1 MVVII
6 IVYMHKIGKFGWH
19 FLLRSKNC
27 FFCQLGFSSKIEVP
41 SLAWLG
47 TFIARACLNR
57 KIPART
63 HLYQLDKNQ
72 RYISILYQ
80 LGKSSILM
88 FMDIRLC
95 YCLRE
100 KIHYQRR
107 QRFMLGEETEK
118 ANDEIPWAYLNE
130 KREKEKRS
138 WCMISHIYIR

>member
-1 MVVII
+1 MTENIRALNLKYNYKTTFGQIGVLDIS
-6 IVYMHKIGKFGWH
+6 KIPY
-19 FLLRSKNC
+19 LRSIRTFWKNWI
-27 FFCQLGFSSKIEVP
+27 FRWTTPAKLNGYAKDFTNWTRTE
-41 SLAWLG
+41 G
-47 TFIARACLNR
+47 TLV
-57 KIPART
+57 
-63 HLYQLDKNQ
+63 LYH
-72 RYISILYQ
+72 

-138 WCMISHIYIR
+138 WCMISHIHTR